1 MSSDNARG
9 LELRPH
15 TSDSG
20 TQIYFRANIQPSLA
34 DSTAFDEGAYTH
46 DPVAA
51 AEEVIATLAVLDNLH
66 PSVDAE
72 AQPVRHAL
80 QSCWQRFCKLA
91 HPQLQYRWK
100 KQLTTYAVGVLQQVG
115 VQARTAAAEKEG
127 RVSKPLTIE
136 EYMEYRAGCVGAYP
150 CLGLME

>member
-1 MSSDNARG
+1 M
-9 LELRPH
+9 L
-15 TSDSG
+15 T
-20 TQIYFRANIQPSLA
+20 FVV
-34 DSTAFDEGAYTH
+34 TAFDEGVYTH

-51 AEEVIATLAVLDNLH
+51 AEEVIATLAVLDDLH
-66 PSVDAE
+66 PPVDAE

-80 QSCWQRFCKLA
+80 QSCWQRFSKLA
-91 HPQLQYRWK
+91 SPQLQYRWK

-127 RVSKPLTIE
+127 RVPKPPTIE